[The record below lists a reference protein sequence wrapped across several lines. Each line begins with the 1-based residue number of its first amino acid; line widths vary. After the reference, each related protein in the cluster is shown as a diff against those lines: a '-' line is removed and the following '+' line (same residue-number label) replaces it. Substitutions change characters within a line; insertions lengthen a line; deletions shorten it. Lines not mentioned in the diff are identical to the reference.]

1 MLTRRE
7 RIIELL
13 ESTEYP
19 LTPRDIC
26 DALDIKS
33 ESTVI
38 EDIEHIA
45 KSVRSKNQEVIMR
58 PARCA
63 KCDFQFKSRGSPKR
77 PSRCPKCKS
86 EWIIAPAFMIRERK
100 S

>member
-13 ESTEYP
+13 EHTEHP

-26 DALDIKS
+26 DILDIQS
-33 ESTVI
+33 ESIVI

-45 KSVRSKNQEVIMR
+45 KTVRSKNQEVIMR
-58 PARCA
+58 PAQCA
-63 KCDFQFKSRGSPKR
+63 KCDYLFKSRGTPKR

-86 EWIIAPAFMIRERK
+86 EWIIAPAFLIRHRK
-100 S
+100 N